1 MNEYEYTIEIYAVKS
16 LRVKANTEE
25 EADRIADLITTTETI
40 PLKQDDIIEIMITDV
55 RKCEDDENEVQDR
68 KKSIPEW

>member
-25 EADRIADLITTTETI
+25 EADRTADLITTTETI